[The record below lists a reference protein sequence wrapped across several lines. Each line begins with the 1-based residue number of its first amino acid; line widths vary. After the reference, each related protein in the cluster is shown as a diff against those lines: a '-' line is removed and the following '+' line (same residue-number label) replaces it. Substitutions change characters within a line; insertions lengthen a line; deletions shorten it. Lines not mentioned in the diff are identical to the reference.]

1 MKPIKVRDVGPD
13 QQESIPDRL
22 LRIAREAGYEPT
34 GCTQEGAYCVMS
46 FAPPEGRQRGARV
59 RFAEAVDD
67 ATIAEV
73 LKCVG
78 PNNQPKAVR
87 ARKAASE
94 LKPLWG
100 LVPKATDKRATVPC
114 TELGEEPL
122 FGLPTEKPGRLS
134 ASVRTVMV
142 NEIIAAQ
149 CAAGGVDTPGTRAE
163 AERWCAMLAGCVCEG
178 MRATTGLSR
187 HRLAKRDRCRS
198 AGIDPRSG
206 RLYECSVPRGIPLG
220 RP

>member
-1 MKPIKVRDVGPD
+1 MKPIKVRYVGPD
-13 QQESIPDRL
+13 QQES
-22 LRIAREAGYEPT
+22 
-34 GCTQEGAYCVMS
+34 M
-46 FAPPEGRQRGARV
+46 
-59 RFAEAVDD
+59 
-67 ATIAEV
+67 
-73 LKCVG
+73 
-78 PNNQPKAVR
+78 R

-178 MRATTGLSR
+178 MRATTDVSAY
-187 HRLAKRDRCRS
+187 RLAKRDHCRS

-206 RLYECSVPRGIPLG
+206 RLYECSVPRGTPLG

>member
-1 MKPIKVRDVGPD
+1 MKPIKVRYVGPD

-34 GCTQEGAYCVMS
+34 GIKEGSRPGIYRLM
-46 FAPPEGRQRGARV
+46 FR
-59 RFAEAVDD
+59 D
-67 ATIAEV
+67 AWVALSER
-73 LKCVG
+73 CD
-78 PNNQPKAVR
+78 
-87 ARKAASE
+87 ASE
-94 LKPLWG
+94 VQAALCI

-187 HRLAKRDRCRS
+187 HRLAKRDHCRS

-206 RLYECSVPRGIPLG
+206 RLYECSVPRGTPLG